1 MLGEPE
7 RLVVHGGP
15 VRLVHQDGGMLVG
28 ALAGAAPAEN
38 AVVREQAADI
48 LLHGGHQLLHAHD
61 GGAGFLDEAGDQ
73 LPPVGPGVGSVKNRV
88 AFDVEGNDFEGFF
101 HAGVILSD
109 KLSETGDEKPLLSF
123 HSHDAFLSTK
133 TVGKKGR
140 PFFPTIYLPARKVN
154 RYFLKNFERF
164 LVEPPAAEER
174 GKTAHGSHHPALRLQ
189 RLLRLGG
196 GGARSRPAPGAH
208 GGVRRSGAPSR
219 RHPRQERAGQAAG
232 RPDGGDR
239 FPGAAEMPGTGFGAA
254 PPGALRGI
262 FSPGQRHLCAVYRY
276 GGAFRH

>member
-1 MLGEPE
+1 M
-7 RLVVHGGP
+7 
-15 VRLVHQDGGMLVG
+15 
-28 ALAGAAPAEN
+28 
-38 AVVREQAADI
+38 
-48 LLHGGHQLLHAHD
+48 
-61 GGAGFLDEAGDQ
+61 
-73 LPPVGPGVGSVKNRV
+73 KNRV

-101 HAGVILSD
+101 HAGVILRINCRKQGTKSPCFHFIAMTH
-109 KLSETGDEKPLLSF
+109 SFPQKP
-123 HSHDAFLSTK
+123 
-133 TVGKKGR
+133 VGKKGM

-239 FPGAAEMPGTGFGAA
+239 FPGAAEMPGTGFWCRPTGSSTRNILAGST
-254 PPGALRGI
+254 PFMRGI
-262 FSPGQRHLCAVYRY
+262 PIWWSLSALTNPGWT
-276 GGAFRH
+276 